1 MNENYQL
8 NYVAAV
14 KMKAK
19 KTKTSN
25 YSITQKLKAITYTLQ
40 LFDGIWSIP
49 LAFLFFSVVGTF
61 SYKYFGDALISTEYL
76 QYVVLSAV
84 VMIIANFVVFLGIRF
99 NFRALQRQ
107 IYSSQMKEALN
118 TDLDTWQKV
127 KLYMLLYFGYLSF
140 YAVVLYM
147 LMMATA

>member
-1 MNENYQL
+1 MNANYQL
-8 NYVAAV
+8 NYVVAS

-19 KTKTSN
+19 KTRTSN
-25 YSITQKLKAITYTLQ
+25 YTITQKLKAITYTLQ

-49 LAFLFFSVVGTF
+49 LAFLLFTVVGTF
-61 SYKYFGDALISTEYL
+61 SYQYFGDALISTEYL
-76 QYVVLSAV
+76 QYVILAAL

-99 NFRALQRQ
+99 NFRALQRE
-107 IYSSQMKEALN
+107 IYSNRMKEALN

-127 KLYMLLYFGYLSF
+127 KLYMLLYFGYFSF
-140 YAVVLYM
+140 YALVLYM